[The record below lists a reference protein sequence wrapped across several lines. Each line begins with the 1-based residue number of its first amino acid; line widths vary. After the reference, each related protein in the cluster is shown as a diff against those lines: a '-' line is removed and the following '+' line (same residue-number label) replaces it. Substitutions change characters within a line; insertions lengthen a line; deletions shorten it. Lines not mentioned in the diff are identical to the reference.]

1 MEEKQIEE
9 ILKHYS
15 GKGTLPQEEIVEMLR
30 EIQETLGCIPDDVRE
45 RVAQAAQ
52 VKPSVVELI
61 MKWYPSLKRAPYR
74 HRILVCCG
82 KSCGGRGIEN
92 YDWLKRKLQVGN
104 DGISADGTIKV
115 ETIHCLKQCK
125 YGPNVMIDGKIHQ
138 AVTKEKLKK
147 LITEIRGI
155 A

>member
-45 RVAQAAQ
+45 RAAQAAQ

-74 HRILVCCG
+74 HRNLGCC
-82 KSCGGRGIEN
+82 
-92 YDWLKRKLQVGN
+92 
-104 DGISADGTIKV
+104 
-115 ETIHCLKQCK
+115 
-125 YGPNVMIDGKIHQ
+125 
-138 AVTKEKLKK
+138 
-147 LITEIRGI
+147 
-155 A
+155 